1 MRMEQKIVKANK
13 TRLYAALYK
22 RGLTV
27 SAACKE
33 MGRGESYLSTSLG
46 QYGGVN
52 EQTAITI
59 ERFFGITRDEYEIK
73 EPAETA
79 PTPPAIMSIMPDP
92 PELPDILKMTKDEIH
107 DLLYSAI
114 VKAIL
119 DALE

>member
-1 MRMEQKIVKANK
+1 MKMGQKIVKANK

-27 SAACKE
+27 AAACKE

-52 EQTAITI
+52 EQTAKSL
-59 ERFFGITRDEYEIK
+59 EAFFGITRDEYEIK
-73 EPAETA
+73 EPTE
-79 PTPPAIMSIMPDP
+79 PEPPAIVSVMPGP